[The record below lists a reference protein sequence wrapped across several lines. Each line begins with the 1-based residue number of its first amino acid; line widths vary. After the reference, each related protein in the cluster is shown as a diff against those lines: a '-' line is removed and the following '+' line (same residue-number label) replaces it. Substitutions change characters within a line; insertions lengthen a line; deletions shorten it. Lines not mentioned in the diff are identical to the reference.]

1 MKLFYKITSILL
13 CITLALISFPTSVF
27 ATADNGDY
35 KPVKQL
41 NEEIVVGEPSDY
53 SADLLN
59 PESLKFKGKGEKTLK
74 ELKKIDISKIKFP
87 KFISKDKALSRG
99 HVNRL
104 KEQETKEYC

>member
-1 MKLFYKITSILL
+1 M
-13 CITLALISFPTSVF
+13 ALISFPTSVF

-74 ELKKIDISKIKFP
+74 ELKKLTFQKLNSQSLFQRI
-87 KFISKDKALSRG
+87 R
-99 HVNRL
+99 H
-104 KEQETKEYC
+104 

>member
-27 ATADNGDY
+27 ATLDNGDY

-53 SADLLN
+53 SADSLN

-74 ELKKIDISKIKFP
+74 ELKK
-87 KFISKDKALSRG
+87 
-99 HVNRL
+99 N
-104 KEQETKEYC
+104 